1 MKLTCVSPYRTQSVA
16 YVVGELIDVS
26 DEEGELL
33 LRESFAAFEKQ
44 KTRAE
49 KVKVEAPDEVDVVAD
64 NAMSTETAT
73 GLVVPDR
80 RARGGRKRGRGKN

>member
-44 KTRAE
+44 GARAE
-49 KVKVEAPDEVDVVAD
+49 KVKAEAPDEAD
-64 NAMSTETAT
+64 TSAMSTETAT

-80 RARGGRKRGRGKN
+80 RARGGKVRGRGKTK